1 MFWIN
6 SYHSLKALPV
16 FDWADQVLWQGEAGK
31 FTDISEALNLYSCS
45 EFGIELVQ
53 AFTLATGALDLSN
66 WDDFKEDVL
75 QAVSFRS
82 KNKTFPS

>member
-1 MFWIN
+1 M
-6 SYHSLKALPV
+6 
-16 FDWADQVLWQGEAGK
+16 GK

-53 AFTLATGALDLSN
+53 AFTQATRALDLSN
-66 WDDFKEDVL
+66 WDDFKEDVW

-82 KNKTFPS
+82 KNQTFSFRKYSLFRSLVSSRSGEIYRQKKLPGL